1 MDYSL
6 LQAESGLFA
15 DDGHVI
21 YLKMV
26 HLQTLLEGSEDDL
39 IDRVLGYARLHDYVK
54 YTSTLQEAWRIS
66 IAGLSDAMVKA
77 LHHYD
82 GIPELG
88 PDEDFSHD
96 PVATFAITEAQKH
109 RERGVTLSMF
119 LGLMKYYRQSY
130 IDLIS
135 AADDPDIDKAW
146 CMLFINRFYDRLE
159 IGLCSEWL
167 ERGEKKK
174 TRELQSSNR
183 SMTNEKN
190 KYLTIFES
198 LHEPVVLLN
207 SENRIEN
214 MNHAATALME
224 DSPVYGRSYYDQ
236 GPGKVFPWLTD
247 EIEQFISSGMTEGR
261 FEKELPT
268 VIGARHIII
277 KMKKMLDVSE
287 KFSGTVIILNDVTDQ
302 KEMEKRLRQM
312 ATTDSLTGIYNRG
325 WYLSLTQEE
334 SKRSR
339 RNGAPLSVVLAD
351 IDNFKKINDTFGHQI
366 GDEVIRKTCVIFR
379 EQLREYDI
387 LGRLGGEE
395 FGITMIEC
403 DLKKAASIADRL
415 RKVLALCELP
425 HDGRA
430 LRFTVSLG
438 VAQYH
443 QSDPNVG
450 EVLRRADRALY
461 AAKNSG
467 RNCVRE
473 AS

>member
-1 MDYSL
+1 
-6 LQAESGLFA
+6 
-15 DDGHVI
+15 
-21 YLKMV
+21 
-26 HLQTLLEGSEDDL
+26 
-39 IDRVLGYARLHDYVK
+39 
-54 YTSTLQEAWRIS
+54 
-66 IAGLSDAMVKA
+66 
-77 LHHYD
+77 
-82 GIPELG
+82 
-88 PDEDFSHD
+88 
-96 PVATFAITEAQKH
+96 
-109 RERGVTLSMF
+109 
-119 LGLMKYYRQSY
+119 
-130 IDLIS
+130 
-135 AADDPDIDKAW
+135 
-146 CMLFINRFYDRLE
+146 
-159 IGLCSEWL
+159 
-167 ERGEKKK
+167 
-174 TRELQSSNR
+174 
-183 SMTNEKN
+183 
-190 KYLTIFES
+190 
-198 LHEPVVLLN
+198 
-207 SENRIEN
+207 

-236 GPGKVFPWLTD
+236 GPGKVFPWLTG
-247 EIEQFISSGMTEGR
+247 EIEQFISSGMTEGI

-268 VIGARHIII
+268 AIGTRYVII

-339 RNGAPLSVVLAD
+339 RNGAPLSIVLAD
-351 IDNFKKINDTFGHQI
+351 IDNFKNINDTFGHQI

-379 EQLREYDI
+379 DQLREYDI

-467 RNCVRE
+467 RNCVKE

>member
-1 MDYSL
+1 
-6 LQAESGLFA
+6 
-15 DDGHVI
+15 
-21 YLKMV
+21 
-26 HLQTLLEGSEDDL
+26 
-39 IDRVLGYARLHDYVK
+39 
-54 YTSTLQEAWRIS
+54 
-66 IAGLSDAMVKA
+66 
-77 LHHYD
+77 
-82 GIPELG
+82 
-88 PDEDFSHD
+88 
-96 PVATFAITEAQKH
+96 
-109 RERGVTLSMF
+109 
-119 LGLMKYYRQSY
+119 
-130 IDLIS
+130 
-135 AADDPDIDKAW
+135 
-146 CMLFINRFYDRLE
+146 
-159 IGLCSEWL
+159 
-167 ERGEKKK
+167 
-174 TRELQSSNR
+174 
-183 SMTNEKN
+183 MTNEKN

-415 RKVLALCELP
+415 RRVLSLCELP
-425 HDGRA
+425 HDGSA

-443 QSDPNVG
+443 QSDTNVG